1 MIPPVAG
8 LHLARRRP
16 EEYVREDGPRVGQAL
31 EWLLGLRAF
40 GMLLVARPP
49 LGAAGPVRLTLPAPG
64 RPTRAS
70 AVLRLLTGL
79 PAALALFLAG
89 AALLP
94 AWAAGCAW
102 LTVRGRVPGP
112 VRAAHLA
119 LLRAEAGF
127 LARHASLAG
136 RG

>member
-70 AVLRLLTGL
+70 AALRLLTGL
-79 PAALALFLAG
+79 PVALALFLAG